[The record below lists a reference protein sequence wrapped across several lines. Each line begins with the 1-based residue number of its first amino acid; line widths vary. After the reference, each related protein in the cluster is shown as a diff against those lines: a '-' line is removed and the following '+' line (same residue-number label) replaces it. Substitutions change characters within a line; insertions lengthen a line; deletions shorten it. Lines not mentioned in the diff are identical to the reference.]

1 MDIRTGFGYDIHRFD
16 ENGKR
21 FVLAGVEIPG
31 RKIMAHSDGDCLYHS
46 LSNAILSAL
55 GLEDI
60 GTYFPDNRK
69 DTEDIS
75 SEDILSFSLAQM
87 VQKGFEISNVV
98 IDVQLQNIKLKDYKE
113 EMKTHLSEVIGIDT
127 SRIAIHANTKE
138 NLDAVGE
145 DKAVV
150 VYSNVCLVK
159 M

>member
-1 MDIRTGFGYDIHRFD
+1 MDVRTGFGYDIHRFD

-21 FVLAGVEIPG
+21 FVLAGIEIPG
-31 RKIMAHSDGDCLYHS
+31 RKIKAHSDGDCLYHS

-60 GTYFPDNRK
+60 GTYFPDNQK
-69 DTEDIS
+69 DTEDVNS
-75 SEDILSFSLAQM
+75 QDILSFSLAQM
-87 VQKGFEISNVV
+87 VQKGYEISNIV
-98 IDVQLQNIKLKDYKE
+98 IDVQLQSIKLKDYKE
-113 EMKTHLSEVIGIDT
+113 EMKKHLSEVIGIDST
-127 SRIAIHANTKE
+127 RIAIHANTKE

-150 VYSNVCLVK
+150 VYSNVCLIK